1 MWWLASIIL
10 LVPGV
15 ALFGWMSDAMGKPW
29 YSRPLIL
36 HRTVPVTIILVV
48 SVGLMLAGLYSLW
61 QANSVVFLVVVG
73 LVVLV
78 MAGGAMKGR
87 AKSRATRFFK
97 AYQQLQIYRPEATQK
112 ELVEEAIRFYLKGT
126 RQEGDADSIIRLV
139 CEDGKDLTDLK
150 KIAHMVFTLEDP
162 NGVDIANF
170 ERHMKKSE
178 KRMKSVI
185 KAHDQVFAIAP
196 SQSLK
201 PVLSTDMVKRMKE
214 QGMDPDQMSNEQLA
228 ALSTLQ
234 DPQKSHWFAQI
245 FLYGGYGCGLLALI
259 RLFALD
265 IPSVVIYVVL
275 GLVLS
280 FIGYK
285 IQSRVASKKFY
296 QASIRKWA
304 EEQRKASQK

>member
-1 MWWLASIIL
+1 M
-10 LVPGV
+10 
-15 ALFGWMSDAMGKPW
+15 
-29 YSRPLIL
+29 
-36 HRTVPVTIILVV
+36 TIILVV